1 MNDCFMCFLFF
12 RLKNYKNCLPCS
24 WTFLQIK
31 SFQHCQRLQADS
43 GSGLMASN
51 PTPTMNELYDHTE
64 TVSSGV
70 KWEDNPDISFGEDSM
85 TEYKCFVDYSI

>member
-1 MNDCFMCFLFF
+1 
-12 RLKNYKNCLPCS
+12 
-24 WTFLQIK
+24 
-31 SFQHCQRLQADS
+31 
-43 GSGLMASN
+43 MASN